1 FGYGYVNRQDRPIQ
15 AVETLNGKQTNLSI
29 DHTIDAI
36 KNRLQGK
43 KAIGIGS
50 PVASLESNYA
60 LKRLVGAE
68 NFSIGISKQE
78 KTVVQK
84 CIDVLTT
91 ENIHNPSMREIEDYD
106 AVLILGEDITQ
117 TSPRIALAVR
127 QAAKNRAK
135 QMADAL
141 KTPDFLAEPVARIGQ
156 KDYSPIFIVD
166 VKDTRLDDIAKVS
179 CVATPSDIAELGFSI
194 AE

>member
-1 FGYGYVNRQDRPIQ
+1 
-15 AVETLNGKQTNLSI
+15 
-29 DHTIDAI
+29 
-36 KNRLQGK
+36 
-43 KAIGIGS
+43 
-50 PVASLESNYA
+50 ESNYA
-60 LKRLVGAE
+60 LKRLVGSE
-68 NFSIGISKQE
+68 NFSIGITSQE

-135 QMADAL
+135 QMA
-141 KTPDFLAEPVARIGQ
+141 
-156 KDYSPIFIVD
+156 
-166 VKDTRLDDIAKVS
+166 
-179 CVATPSDIAELGFSI
+179 
-194 AE
+194 

>member
-1 FGYGYVNRQDRPIQ
+1 MPSKPVARQ
-15 AVETLNGKQTNLSI
+15 
-29 DHTIDAI
+29 
-36 KNRLQGK
+36 

-68 NFSIGISKQE
+68 NFSIGITNQE
-78 KTVVQK
+78 KPWYK
-84 CIDVLTT
+84 NASMLTT

-127 QAAKNRAK
+127 QAAKKSRQTNGRCT
-135 QMADAL
+135 
-141 KTPDFLAEPVARIGQ
+141 KTPDFFGRACGSYRS
-156 KDYSPIFIVD
+156 K
-166 VKDTRLDDIAKVS
+166 RLQPNLYCGCQRYA
-179 CVATPSDIAELGFSI
+179 P
-194 AE
+194 